1 MGSFRV
7 VEQSVSCWERVSR
20 RPPERETLGHFEIG
34 DAEANNALFLMENA
48 AGNRP
53 YYALF
58 GPWSVDDGVVV
69 ENGVADPLVGEMYY
83 PAISSSTAPTPR
95 KVQTKLKLTQ
105 LHHKCEKKKP

>member
-1 MGSFRV
+1 
-7 VEQSVSCWERVSR
+7 
-20 RPPERETLGHFEIG
+20 
-34 DAEANNALFLMENA
+34 MENA

-58 GPWSVDDGVVV
+58 GPWSVDDSVVG
-69 ENGVADPLVGEMYY
+69 ENGVGENDVADPLVGEMYYCPAYY

-105 LHHKCEKKKP
+105 LHHKYEKRKP

>member
-1 MGSFRV
+1 M
-7 VEQSVSCWERVSR
+7 EQSVSCWERVSR

-34 DAEANNALFLMENA
+34 DAAANDALFLMENA

-58 GPWSVDDGVVV
+58 GPWSVDDGVVG
-69 ENGVADPLVGEMYY
+69 ENDVADPLVGEMYCCPAYY

-95 KVQTKLKLTQ
+95 KVQTKLKLAQ
-105 LHHKCEKKKP
+105 LHHKYEKKKP